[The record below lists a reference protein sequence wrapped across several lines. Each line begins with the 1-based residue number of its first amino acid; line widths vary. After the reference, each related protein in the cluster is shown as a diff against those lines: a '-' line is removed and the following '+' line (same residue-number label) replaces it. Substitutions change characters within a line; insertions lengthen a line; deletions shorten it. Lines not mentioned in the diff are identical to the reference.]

1 MCIPPPLDY
10 SPLPASLRAGVRR
23 WVEDHVS
30 PGDFLC
36 AVIRNDLS
44 TAIALADDDNLPRL
58 AQIVRWFYWEAPG
71 LCWGSKAAFEE
82 WRAAR
87 KVAA

>member
-1 MCIPPPLDY
+1 MTHLDY
-10 SPLPASLRAGVRR
+10 SPLPERLRAGVQR
-23 WVEDHVS
+23 WVEDHVE
-30 PGDFLC
+30 PGDFLR

-58 AQIVRWFYWEAPG
+58 REIVRWFYNEAPG
-71 LCWGSKAAFEE
+71 LCWGSAKAFDT